1 MSNTYTS
8 HLLLGPSFKNELVV
22 PSRTNRPIRHYTNCL
37 LGSNDIRLHW
47 ESYVTNNFH
56 RYHPASHSLSLKLLS
71 VESTT
76 LLVPIPLRSTRC
88 TP

>member
-8 HLLLGPSFKNELVV
+8 RLLLGPSFKNELVV
-22 PSRTNRPIRHYTNCL
+22 PNRTNRPIRHYTNCL
-37 LGSNDIRLHW
+37 LGSNDMRLHW
-47 ESYVTNNFH
+47 ENYVANNLY
-56 RYHPASHSLSLKLLS
+56 RYHPESYFLSLKLLS

-76 LLVPIPLRSTRC
+76 LLVPIPLRSTRS